1 MTGALALAAALA
13 ASYLAGSFPTSIVVG
28 KLFFGKDIRKEGSG
42 NAGGT
47 NAFRVFG
54 PAAGFA
60 VVLVDVGKG
69 ALAALLLSRLGA
81 PSGLPAEALALL
93 CGSAAVAGHVW
104 TVFAGF
110 RGGKGVATAAGA
122 LFAAAPLPAAFA
134 ALAFALVLLS
144 TGIVS
149 LSSLAAALAFPA
161 SLLAGLAL
169 GRPVSPLLLGFSL
182 VLAPLIFY
190 THRSNL
196 ARLRRGEEKRF
207 ERLRVL
213 GRLLDSLRRRA

>member
-1 MTGALALAAALA
+1 MLELALAAL
-13 ASYLAGSFPTSIVVG
+13 ASYLLGSIPTGIIAG
-28 KLFFGKDIRKEGSG
+28 KLARGIDLREQGSG
-42 NAGGT
+42 NTGAT
-47 NAFRVFG
+47 NSFRVLG
-54 PAAGFA
+54 WRLGSA
-60 VVLVDVGKG
+60 VALVDIAKG
-69 ALAALLLSRLGA
+69 Y
-81 PSGLPAEALALL
+81 
-93 CGSAAVAGHVW
+93 AAVALASRIAPPSASSLPGGTAFIVASLAAVLGHVKPL
-104 TVFAGF
+104 FAGF

-122 LFAAAPLPAAFA
+122 LLAAAPLPAAFA

-144 TGIVS
+144 TGVVS

-161 SLLAGLAL
+161 TLLAGLAL

-213 GRLLDSLRRRA
+213 GRLLDRFRRR

>member
-1 MTGALALAAALA
+1 MTGALGLAAALA

-81 PSGLPAEALALL
+81 PSLSSNSTWIWNMIPYRCLLRGSKAPRGPRPLRPTDGGLPRRE
-93 CGSAAVAGHVW
+93 
-104 TVFAGF
+104 
-110 RGGKGVATAAGA
+110 GV
-122 LFAAAPLPAAFA
+122 
-134 ALAFALVLLS
+134 
-144 TGIVS
+144 
-149 LSSLAAALAFPA
+149 
-161 SLLAGLAL
+161 
-169 GRPVSPLLLGFSL
+169 RP
-182 VLAPLIFY
+182 
-190 THRSNL
+190 
-196 ARLRRGEEKRF
+196 
-207 ERLRVL
+207 
-213 GRLLDSLRRRA
+213 

>member
-1 MTGALALAAALA
+1 LGLAAALSL
-13 ASYLAGSFPTSIVVG
+13 SYLAGSFPTSIVVG
-28 KLFFGKDIRKEGSG
+28 RLFFGKDIRKEGSG

-60 VVLVDVGKG
+60 VVAVDVGKG
-69 ALAALLLSRLGA
+69 ALAALLFSRLGSS
-81 PSGLPAEALALL
+81 SGLPAEALALL

-104 TVFAGF
+104 TLFAGF

-122 LFAAAPLPAAFA
+122 LLAAAPLPAAFA
-134 ALAFALVLLS
+134 ALAFALVLLF
-144 TGIVS
+144 TGVVS

-161 SLLAGLAL
+161 SLLAALAL
-169 GRPVSPLLLGFSL
+169 GRPVSPLLLGFAFL
-182 VLAPLIFY
+182 LAPLIFY

-213 GRLLDSLRRRA
+213 GRLLDRLRRRG

>member
-1 MTGALALAAALA
+1 M
-13 ASYLAGSFPTSIVVG
+13 
-28 KLFFGKDIRKEGSG
+28 
-42 NAGGT
+42 
-47 NAFRVFG
+47 
-54 PAAGFA
+54 
-60 VVLVDVGKG
+60 
-69 ALAALLLSRLGA
+69 
-81 PSGLPAEALALL
+81 L
-93 CGSAAVAGHVW
+93 CGGAAVAGHVW

-122 LFAAAPLPAAFA
+122 LLAAAPLPAAFA

-144 TGIVS
+144 TGVVS

-161 SLLAGLAL
+161 TLLAGLAL

-213 GRLLDSLRRRA
+213 GRLLDRFRRR

>member
-1 MTGALALAAALA
+1 MTGALGLAAALA

-28 KLFFGKDIRKEGSG
+28 RLFFGKDIRKEGSG

-60 VVLVDVGKG
+60 VVAVDVGKG
-69 ALAALLLSRLGA
+69 ALAALLFSRLGS

-104 TVFAGF
+104 TLFAGF

-161 SLLAGLAL
+161 SLLAALAL
-169 GRPVSPLLLGFSL
+169 GRPVSPILLGFSL
-182 VLAPLIFY
+182 LLAPLIFY

-213 GRLLDSLRRRA
+213 GRLLDRLRRRG